1 MPCHVFVKIGSDV
14 EQHYRPEGVSVAQIV
29 IAAESE
35 DHNSIRRLGFL
46 GRRADPALEI
56 WTPQVAV
63 IQMENT
69 IPEEKVR
76 TAFTDP
82 RLLWE
87 LHKPGLGGAFKIIPP
102 GMPGAVLSW
111 PSAGASDQPQPLIIA
126 NSSSHDAPFF
136 VLTEQ

>member
-1 MPCHVFVKIGSDV
+1 MPCHVFVKVGSDV
-14 EQHYRPEGVSVAQIV
+14 DQHHRPEGGSVRQIV

-46 GRRADPALEI
+46 GRRADPELEI

-69 IPEEKVR
+69 KPEEKVR
-76 TAFTDP
+76 TAFSDP

-87 LHKPGLGGAFKIIPP
+87 LHKPGLGGAFKIVPP
-102 GMPGAVLSW
+102 GMPGAFLSW
-111 PSAGASDQPQPLIIA
+111 PSAGASDRPQPLIIA
-126 NSSSHDAPFF
+126 NSSKHDTQLFE
-136 VLTEQ
+136 LTEQ